1 MENFGVT
8 LLVIAGL
15 ILGLF
20 GGAIFFPTTE
30 IVDKEVIKEVL
41 VEVEVPGETIEVEV
55 EVPGEDFT
63 LDTAIEEFMSAVEDE
78 EDEAGLSVDALS
90 CGKTEYDFDEIS
102 VSRVYDKWSV
112 EYDEEDTTVEFD
124 VKLKYKEDDEKSCRL
139 RYDVTVEYEEDEDT
153 RVTVTPF
160 NQTA

>member
-1 MENFGVT
+1 M
-8 LLVIAGL
+8 LVIVGL
-15 ILGLF
+15 ILGGLI
-20 GGAIFFPTTE
+20 GAVAFPTTE
-30 IVDKEVIKEVL
+30 TVDREVIKEVL

-63 LDTAIEEFMSAVEDE
+63 LDSALEEFLSAVEDE
-78 EDEAGLSVDALS
+78 EDEAGHTVDALS
-90 CGKTEYDFDEIS
+90 CGETEYDFDEIS

-112 EYDEEDTTVEFD
+112 EYDEEDTTVDFE

-139 RYDVTVEYEEDEDT
+139 RYDVSVHYEEDEDT
-153 RVTVTPF
+153 EVTIL